1 MAATATARRK
11 AAPVSALPL
20 LSFQVRLH
28 AIGGGKCEFTGATLP
43 TLEETITVQAASA
56 EAAARRSKVFM
67 TLPVMGQ
74 LLRTYVDGVEVL
86 ANC

>member
-1 MAATATARRK
+1 MTRTAKPAA
-11 AAPVSALPL
+11 SALIN
-20 LSFQVRLH
+20 FQVRLH
-28 AIGGGKCEFTGATLP
+28 AIGGGKCEFTGNILP
-43 TLEETITVQAASA
+43 TLEETITVPATD
-56 EAAARRSKVFM
+56 AAAAAKRSKVYM